1 MIRTSHPMLVK
12 VRYQSI
18 ILFSSF
24 FFSLNPVNFHFT
36 ISFHFSYYQLFQV
49 TEPRVIIPPHESA
62 FIRLWFAPSD
72 PTSAEVL
79 VFINNESEQNEECLL
94 VRVRVG

>member
-1 MIRTSHPMLVK
+1 MGHAADFHDPHVTPHVGKGALPKHHS
-12 VRYQSI
+12 
-18 ILFSSF
+18 FSF
-24 FFSLNPVNFHFT
+24 LFT
-36 ISFHFSYYQLFQV
+36 ISLHFSYYQLFQV

>member
-18 ILFSSF
+18 ILLHSF
-24 FFSLNPVNFHFT
+24 
-36 ISFHFSYYQLFQV
+36 SFHFISQFHFSYQLFQV